1 MRPPNTRGG
10 RLVRYVQRLV
20 RDEDGGAY
28 TLSYVMVIPVLMLLV
43 AMVVESAIMLTAKL
57 GTVHAAYVA
66 ARVATVQS
74 NTTDWP
80 TVERRIEQAA
90 IQAMVPFASGSNRT
104 QLPSEESDDAYRAA
118 YEDWADD
125 AVADAYL
132 QSKQRDAAGSVR
144 VNIEGPPA
152 SWQSDITAVVSYDY
166 PFRLPGIGR
175 LIGEPSGDGGFTFP
189 LTSRAT
195 LPGDGPQNR
204 TQSLGIGYGQSP

>member
-1 MRPPNTRGG
+1 MRPPNSRDG
-10 RLVRYVQRLV
+10 RFVCYLRRLI

-43 AMVVESAIMLTAKL
+43 AMVVESAMMLTAKL
-57 GTVHAAYVA
+57 GTVHSAYVA

-74 NTTDWP
+74 STTDWP
-80 TVERRIEQAA
+80 TAEGRIEHAA
-90 IQAMVPFASGSNRT
+90 IQAMVPFASGSNRSQT
-104 QLPSEESDDAYRAA
+104 PSEESDDAYRAA
-118 YEDWADD
+118 YDEWADD

-132 QSKQRDAAGSVR
+132 QSKQRDAAGNVR
-144 VNIEGPPA
+144 VSIEGPPA
-152 SWQSDITAVVSYDY
+152 SWQSDITVAVSYDY

-175 LIGEPSGDGGFTFP
+175 LIGEPSVDGGFTFP

-195 LPGDGPQNR
+195 LPGDGPQNN

>member
-1 MRPPNTRGG
+1 MRPPVTGDRRIARYAR
-10 RLVRYVQRLV
+10 RLI
-20 RDEDGGAY
+20 RDEEGGAY

-74 NTTDWP
+74 SASDWP
-80 TVERRIEQAA
+80 TAEARVERAA
-90 IQAMVPFASGSNRT
+90 IQAMIPFASGSNRSQT
-104 QLPSEESDDAYRAA
+104 PSAESDDAYRTA
-118 YEDWADD
+118 YDEWADD
-125 AVADAYL
+125 AVADSYL
-132 QSKQRDAAGSVR
+132 QSKQRDAAGNVR
-144 VNIEGPPA
+144 VSIEGPPA
-152 SWQSDITAVVSYDY
+152 SWESDITAVVSYDY

-175 LIGEPSGDGGFTFP
+175 LIGEPSERGGYTFP